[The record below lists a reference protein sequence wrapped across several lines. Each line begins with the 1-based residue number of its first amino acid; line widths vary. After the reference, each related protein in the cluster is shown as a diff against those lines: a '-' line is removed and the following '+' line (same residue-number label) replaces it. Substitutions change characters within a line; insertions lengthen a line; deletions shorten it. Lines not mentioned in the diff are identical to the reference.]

1 MFIGKQLTYG
11 CIPWL
16 KKIVACLSSLL
27 PHQTIRPYKLNKK
40 VTIIERQNTG
50 NAEFER

>member
-1 MFIGKQLTYG
+1 MFIRKQHG

-16 KKIVACLSSLL
+16 KKIDACLSSLL
-27 PHQTIRPYKLNKK
+27 PHQTIRPYIKK
-40 VTIIERQNTG
+40 GTIIERKNTG